1 MIVTHTASSA
11 HRALGASTLALV
23 VACASIVP
31 FVPPMVEF
39 TVQSIPRIVL
49 LGSAIL
55 AGMLLHWVF
64 LGIAARRLG
73 RSVLGW
79 VALAVGL
86 FPIGGVTAL
95 ILLGFFGD
103 EAEHGLSARAPGA

>member
-1 MIVTHTASSA
+1 MTDSNAASSA

-31 FVPPMVEF
+31 FVPPMVEA

-49 LGSAIL
+49 LSSAIVVGL
-55 AGMLLHWVF
+55 LLHWVF
-64 LGIAARRLG
+64 LGIAARRLQ

-103 EAEHGLSARAPGA
+103 EAAHAPPAPAPGG